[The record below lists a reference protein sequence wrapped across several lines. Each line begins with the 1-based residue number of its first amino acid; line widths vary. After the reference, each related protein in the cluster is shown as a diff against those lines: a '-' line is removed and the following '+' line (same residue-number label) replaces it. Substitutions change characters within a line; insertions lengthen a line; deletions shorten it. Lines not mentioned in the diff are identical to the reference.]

1 MENVSGKERDRIEQ
15 MCNQT
20 RGGRKDSK
28 RASENAVAHAR
39 ENLKGGEGER
49 KPVSVRAWEWNLRG
63 KTERQRNERLCES
76 AFYRATECVR
86 ERETHTHERSNQSS
100 KPCRVLQY
108 PKRQWRYGRTNSK
121 ALCSQGLNGGCR
133 QRGGSRDQER

>member
-1 MENVSGKERDRIEQ
+1 VENVPGKERDRIEQ

-49 KPVSVRAWEWNLRG
+49 KPVSVCAWEWNLRG
-63 KTERQRNERLCES
+63 KTERQRNERPCES

-86 ERETHTHERSNQSS
+86 ERETHTREV
-100 KPCRVLQY
+100 KPVEQTLLSAAV
-108 PKRQWRYGRTNSK
+108 PKKKREVRENK
-121 ALCSQGLNGGCR
+121 
-133 QRGGSRDQER
+133 

>member
-1 MENVSGKERDRIEQ
+1 MENVPGKERDRIEQ

-86 ERETHTHERSNQSS
+86 ERETHTREV
-100 KPCRVLQY
+100 KPVEQTLLSAAV
-108 PKRQWRYGRTNSK
+108 PKKKREVRENK
-121 ALCSQGLNGGCR
+121 
-133 QRGGSRDQER
+133 